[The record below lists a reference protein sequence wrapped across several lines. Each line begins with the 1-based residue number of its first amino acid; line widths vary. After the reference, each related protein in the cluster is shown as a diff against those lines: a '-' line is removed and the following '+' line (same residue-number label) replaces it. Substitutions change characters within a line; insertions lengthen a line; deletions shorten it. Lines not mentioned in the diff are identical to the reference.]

1 MIRANAGWERGMVRQ
16 PLFCC
21 CHACNSER
29 IVSKDIEGE
38 RGLVRIWEDAASVFV
53 VVAGGGGV
61 GGASCASDGAGASG
75 GSILF
80 AK

>member
-1 MIRANAGWERGMVRQ
+1 MIRANAGWDRGMVRL

-53 VVAGGGGV
+53 VVAGGGV
-61 GGASCASDGAGASG
+61 GGASCATGGAGASG